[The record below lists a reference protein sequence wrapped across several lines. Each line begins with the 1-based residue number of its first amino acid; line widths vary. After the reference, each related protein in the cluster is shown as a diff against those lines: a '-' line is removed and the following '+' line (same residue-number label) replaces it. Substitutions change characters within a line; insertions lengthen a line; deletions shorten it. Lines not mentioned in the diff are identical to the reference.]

1 MAQVLQTIKART
13 KNEHGRTEDLMEKS
27 MDKKHVVDKRS
38 IKLEDVLKADYIPF
52 LSGRPERETVIGK
65 EDLMNL
71 EIVLN
76 TTKTVEE
83 FITKI

>member
-13 KNEHGRTEDLMEKS
+13 KNEHGRTEEPMEKN
-27 MDKKHVVDKRS
+27 MEKKHVVDKRS

>member
-1 MAQVLQTIKART
+1 
-13 KNEHGRTEDLMEKS
+13 MEKNLE
-27 MDKKHVVDKRS
+27 KKKVKDKRS
-38 IKLEDVLKADYIPF
+38 IKLENVLKPDYIPF

-76 TTKTVEE
+76 TTNTVEE
-83 FITKI
+83 LLGGL

>member
-13 KNEHGRTEDLMEKS
+13 KNENGRTEDLMEKR
-27 MDKKHVVDKRS
+27 MEKKHVVDKRS

>member
-1 MAQVLQTIKART
+1 
-13 KNEHGRTEDLMEKS
+13 MEKN
-27 MDKKHVVDKRS
+27 MEKKHVIDKRS

-83 FITKI
+83 FIAKI

>member
-1 MAQVLQTIKART
+1 
-13 KNEHGRTEDLMEKS
+13 ME
-27 MDKKHVVDKRS
+27 KKHVKDTRS
-38 IKLEDVLKADYIPF
+38 IKLEDVLKSDYIPF
-52 LSGRPERETVIGK
+52 LSGRPERETVIAK

-83 FITKI
+83 VITKI

>member
-1 MAQVLQTIKART
+1 LAQVLQTIKART
-13 KNEHGRTEDLMEKS
+13 KNENGRTEDLMEKR
-27 MDKKHVVDKRS
+27 MEKKHVVDKRS